1 LEAAAETIQGARIL
15 KLAVAYDDLR
25 IKPLSVDMAIERLRC
40 RTSEFGPELI
50 DCLAGI
56 GPQGG
61 AMELRRLAIPRL
73 ATGMFLDQEVRNREG
88 MLLAGKGQEIS
99 RAVLLKIQNWAQAG
113 LIDRQMNVLV
123 PL

>member
-1 LEAAAETIQGARIL
+1 MGIKAE
-15 KLAVAYDDLR
+15 
-25 IKPLSVDMAIERLRC
+25 
-40 RTSEFGPELI
+40 
-50 DCLAGI
+50 
-56 GPQGG
+56 GG
-61 AMELRRLAIPRL
+61 EMISRRLAIPML

-113 LIDRQMNVLV
+113 LIDHEVTVLA